1 MIPKEL
7 LNMFDYHAETE
18 NIEFAKGKNKLPE
31 GRKEIF
37 KQIKRAILCKLKF

>member
-7 LNMFDYHAETE
+7 LNKFDYYAESD
-18 NIEFAKGKNKLPE
+18 NIEIAKGKNKLPE

-37 KQIKRAILCKLKF
+37 KQIKRAILCKLKY